1 MFVRIVNFT
10 GVRNVDNGIRYMR
23 ETVGPLLRQQTGF
36 RGVTASVDRSEGVL
50 SILTVWDAEAD
61 REASEGTLAKAREEA
76 LRLIGGRI
84 SVEHYEQAVVEMVT
98 PPAPGAALLVQRV
111 SMDPASVDD
120 NLAYFKNEVVPQMK
134 AQPGFL
140 AVRHMIDR
148 ESGEGVVGTAWSDT
162 GARDAAA
169 KEGAK
174 RRHQAV
180 ERGVAFGEQS
190 SRDIVFV
197 DIP

>member
-1 MFVRIVNFT
+1 MFTRIVNFT
-10 GVRNVDNGIRYMR
+10 GSRNVDSGIRYVR
-23 ETVGPLLRQQTGF
+23 ETAGPLLRQQKGF
-36 RGVTASVDRSEGVL
+36 RGATASADRSEGVL
-50 SILTVWDAEAD
+50 SILTLWDTEAD

-84 SVEHYEQAVVEMVT
+84 SVEHYEQAVAEMVT

-111 SMDPASVDD
+111 SMDPANVDD
-120 NLAYFKNEVVPQMK
+120 NLAYFKNEVVPQIK

-148 ESGEGVVGTAWSDT
+148 ESGEGVVGTAWSDS

-174 RRHQAV
+174 RRQQAV

-190 SRDIVFV
+190 SREIVFV
-197 DIP
+197 DMP

>member
-1 MFVRIVNFT
+1 MFTRVVNFT
-10 GVRNVDNGIRYMR
+10 GFRNLDNGIQYMR
-23 ETVGPLLRQQTGF
+23 ETVSPLLRQQTGF
-36 RGVTASVDRSEGVL
+36 LGATASVDRAERVL
-50 SILTVWDAEAD
+50 TILTLWDAEAD

-76 LRLIGGRI
+76 LRVIGGRI
-84 SVEHYEQAVVEMVT
+84 SVEYYEQAVAEIVT
-98 PPAPGAALLVQRV
+98 PPTPGAALLVQQV
-111 SMDPASVDD
+111 SMDPANVDD
-120 NLAYFKNEVVPQMK
+120 NLAYFKSEVVPQMK

-148 ESGEGVVGTAWSDT
+148 ESGEGVVGTAWSDS

-169 KEGAK
+169 KEGAE
-174 RRHQAV
+174 RRRQAV

-190 SRDIVFV
+190 SREIVFV

>member
-36 RGVTASVDRSEGVL
+36 RGATASVDRSEGVL

>member
-1 MFVRIVNFT
+1 MFTRIVNFT
-10 GVRNVDNGIRYMR
+10 GIRDLDNGIRYMR

-36 RGVTASVDRSEGVL
+36 RGATASVDRSEGVL
-50 SILTVWDAEAD
+50 SILTLWAAEAD
-61 REASEGTLAKAREEA
+61 REASDGTLAKAREEA

-84 SVEHYEQAVVEMVT
+84 SVEHYEQAVAEIVSL
-98 PPAPGAALLVQRV
+98 PAPGNALLVQPV
-111 SMDPASVDD
+111 SMDPANVDA
-120 NLAYFKNEVVPQMK
+120 NLEYFKSEVVPQMK

-148 ESGEGVVGTAWSDT
+148 ESGEGVVGTAWSDA

-169 KEGAK
+169 KEGVK
-174 RRHQAV
+174 RRRQAV

-190 SRDIVFV
+190 SREIVFV